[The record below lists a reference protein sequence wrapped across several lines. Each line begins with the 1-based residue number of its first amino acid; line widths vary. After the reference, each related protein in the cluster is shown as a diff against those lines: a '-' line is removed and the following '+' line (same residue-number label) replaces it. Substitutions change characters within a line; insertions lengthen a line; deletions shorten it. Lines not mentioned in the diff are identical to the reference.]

1 MPKMNPQVRLAVRD
15 ATCTRCRM
23 AQQAEGAGICVTA
36 EGHHQA
42 NVLVVSKKTLTPKSK
57 TELETYLSRAGFD
70 CSRLAFTGVSKCMVY
85 DITPNKSDFKA
96 CKKFLDDE
104 IRFIRPKWIL
114 ALGSEAMQAV
124 TGKAKITEERGKIIT
139 KQLDTGWR
147 YQAMATIAPAMVWRN
162 PGLKPGFEA
171 DLKFF
176 HNQVNGLDQ
185 SSMMPDESQY
195 IEVLDK
201 GRVRDFIDDLSIAHE
216 MSFDLETSGFDEFAD
231 DAAIITLSATLL
243 LPDDELRCYVVPLFH
258 PESPW
263 CKVWRK
269 LFKILTPHLLK
280 PKKVDAHNGK
290 FDCRW
295 MHHFGCKI
303 KQTFDTM
310 LAAHLLDENRPKGLK
325 PLARTLLGVPA
336 WDITIKSQKGIPWY
350 TLHKLSDIMKYN
362 GLDTWYTY
370 KLKQLFAAELIK
382 QPRLLKIFK
391 HLMMPASNEMV
402 LAERKGVWTDREQV
416 ATNLQICKT
425 TLAELEEQIKQFIP
439 EDHGFKEINFNPS
452 NFMRWLLFDHLNFP
466 VLGRGKTKDDG
477 SPGAPSLAEQ
487 FMTQYQEMNLHPIT
501 DLLLK
506 RSGWVKNKQFFEA
519 YLEQIDDDDRIHTT
533 FKITG
538 TVTGRLS
545 SGKADAD
552 KVTGV
557 RASAIRGVNL
567 QQVPRDK
574 FVRGVFGA
582 PKGFAFVEAD
592 YSQVELR
599 VAAFLSQERNMLH
612 LYATGQDIHTAMAMR
627 MTGKPWHGGDKCG
640 CGGCITNEERKKAKA
655 VNFGFLYGMGWAKF
669 IKTAWSNYG
678 VHVSESE
685 AQMFRKAFFEQF
697 PQLLP
702 WHASQRRFAHKYGYV
717 VSPLGRMRHLPDIN
731 SAENDVRAEAERQAI
746 NSPVQG
752 FASDMAL
759 LSMVRLSR
767 LFRING
773 LEATP
778 IGAVHDAVNF
788 EVPHNELSTVLP
800 MIKYEMEDPEPLRKL
815 FGVEMN
821 VPIIADIKAGKFW
834 GGSTEIPGEVITD
847 DAQLRM
853 WLRDNSEALR
863 QRKERAS

>member
-1 MPKMNPQVRLAVRD
+1 MPTMNPHVRLAVRD

-23 AQQAEGAGICVTA
+23 AQQAEGAGVCVTA
-36 EGHHQA
+36 EGNHRA

-57 TELETYLSRAGFD
+57 TELETYLTRAGFD
-70 CSRLAFTGVSKCMVY
+70 VSQLAFTGISKCMVY
-85 DITPNKSDFKA
+85 DLSPNKTDLKA
-96 CKKFLDDE
+96 CKSFLEDE
-104 IRFIRPKWIL
+104 IRFIRPKFVL

-124 TGKAKITEERGKIIT
+124 TGKAKITEERGKIIL

-147 YQAMATIAPAMVWRN
+147 YKTMATIAPAMVWRN
-162 PGLKPGFEA
+162 PGLKAGFEA

-176 HNQVNGLDQ
+176 FNQVNGLDQ
-185 SSMMPDESQY
+185 SSMMPNDEQY
-195 IEVLDK
+195 IEVIDK
-201 GRVRDFIDDLSIAHE
+201 ARVRAFIADLSVASE
-216 MSFDLETSGFDEFAD
+216 MSFDLETSGFDEFAP
-231 DAAIITLSATLL
+231 DAAIITLSATLV
-243 LPDDELRCYVVPLFH
+243 LPDDELHCYVVPLFH

-263 CKVWRK
+263 CKAWRR
-269 LFKILTPHLLK
+269 LFAILTPHLLK

-295 MHHFGCKI
+295 MHHFGCPI

-336 WDITIKSQKGIPWY
+336 WDITIKSQKGVPWY
-350 TLHKLSDIMKYN
+350 TLHKLADIMKYN

-370 KLKQLFAAELIK
+370 KLKQRFSAELMQ
-382 QPRLLKIFK
+382 QPRLAKIFR

-416 ATNLQICKT
+416 ATNLAICKT
-425 TLAELEEQIKQFIP
+425 TLATLEEQIERYIP
-439 EDHGFKEINFNPS
+439 EDHGFKEINYNPS
-452 NFMRWLLFDHLNFP
+452 NFMRWLLFDHLNLP

-477 SPGAPSLAEQ
+477 SPGAPSMAEAL
-487 FMTQYQEMNLHPIT
+487 MLQYQEMNLHPVV
-501 DLLLK
+501 DLLLT
-506 RSGWVKNKQFFEA
+506 RAGWVKNKQFFEA
-519 YLEQIDDDDRIHTT
+519 YLDRIDDNDRIHTT
-533 FKITG
+533 FKLTG

-582 PKGFAFVEAD
+582 PDSFAFVEAD

-599 VAAFLSQERNMLH
+599 VAAFLAQERNMLS

-627 MTGKPWHGGDKCG
+627 MTGKPWHGGDSKCK

-655 VNFGFLYGMGWAKF
+655 VNFGFLYGMGWLKF
-669 IKTAWSNYG
+669 IKTAWANYG

-717 VSPLGRMRHLPDIN
+717 VSPLGRVRHLPDIN
-731 SAENDVRAEAERQAI
+731 SAEREVRAEAERQAI

-767 LFRING
+767 KFRAHD
-773 LEATP
+773 LRATP

-788 EVPHNELSTVLP
+788 EVPQEELPVVLP
-800 MIKYEMEDPEPLRKL
+800 MIKAEMENPEPLRKL

-821 VPIIADIKAGKFW
+821 VPIIADLKVGRRW
-834 GGSTEIPGEVITD
+834 GGSKEISVDMINEWRDEYYLEVV
-847 DAQLRM
+847 
-853 WLRDNSEALR
+853 
-863 QRKERAS
+863 K